1 LLIACFTKWMIVQ
14 SASRR
19 KAYYNRDPIMAP
31 KKIHGL
37 AVLSAVTLIAAAIIG
52 GVVVRYGINVAVTPP
67 QTKAQPPGLVDQQ
80 PLITAQKL
88 AALATAPEERDFAQ
102 NALRIADHEVD
113 LAFAAAL
120 HQATEHAP
128 SIPAAARHILARV
141 HALQDKV
148 KAEQKDVNR
157 LKQLADKADDTHK
170 LALEEQ
176 LQLESA
182 TLEVDQEDLDAAS
195 QELIRAGGDP
205 KSKIQQLMDQHEALG
220 HEQTGVAPSASA
232 KPAAPEAESR
242 ILIVQLRDW
251 RQAKAKDAELSAA
264 GEELHARE
272 AELAHEHQVLD
283 EQTREAAGQPQE
295 NPSSATTTSG
305 SQAAGQ
311 AHASSEVLAKLKE
324 TAGERKHLA
333 ELDKRAADFQQ
344 LDTIYKQWD
353 AFVQEKKK
361 DYLKGVIE
369 GAVWIFLLLTLVLFA
384 GRLVHGIVA
393 RLAPESR
400 LRHTIRVVAR
410 VLIQVV
416 GVCLIL
422 LVIFGPPSQLAT
434 VVALAGAGLTVAL
447 KDFIVG
453 FLGWFILM
461 GRNGIRPGDWVEI
474 NGVGGEVVEV
484 GLLHTIILETGNWS
498 DAGHPT
504 GRKVSLV
511 NSFAIEGHYFN
522 FSTTG
527 QWLWDEV
534 EVPIPAGVDPY
545 PIAEAVHKAVVAETE
560 ANMRL
565 AEQEWQR
572 AVPSH
577 VGRTFSPTPAIMVRP
592 TTLGVSVIV
601 RYITRANERHEVRSR
616 LFHRIV
622 ALLRA
627 QQLAAPALESPKAQS
642 TGAT

>member
-1 LLIACFTKWMIVQ
+1 
-14 SASRR
+14 
-19 KAYYNRDPIMAP
+19 MAP

-37 AVLSAVTLIAAAIIG
+37 AVLIAVSVVAAAIVG
-52 GVVVRYGINVAVTPP
+52 GVVVRYGINTAVAPP
-67 QTKAQPPGLVDQQ
+67 QAKAQPPGLVDQQ

-88 AALATAPEERDFAQ
+88 AVLATAPEERDFAQ

-128 SIPAAARHILARV
+128 PIPLAARPILARV

-148 KAEQKDVNR
+148 KAEQKDVAR
-157 LKQLADKADDTHK
+157 LKQLADKADDSHK

-176 LQLESA
+176 LQLENA
-182 TLEVDQEDLDAAS
+182 TLEVDQEDLDAAN
-195 QELIRAGGDP
+195 QELIRSGGDP
-205 KSKIQQLMDQHEALG
+205 KNKIQQLMDQHDALG

-232 KPAAPEAESR
+232 NAKPAAPEAESR
-242 ILIVQLRDW
+242 IFIVQLRGW
-251 RQAKAKDAELSAA
+251 RQAKAKEEELSAA
-264 GEELHARE
+264 RDELQPRE

-283 EQTREAAGQPQE
+283 EETRQAAGSPQE
-295 NPSSATTTSG
+295 NPASTATVTG
-305 SQAAGQ
+305 AHAVLQAA
-311 AHASSEVLAKLKE
+311 SPEVLAKLKE
-324 TAGERKHLA
+324 AAGERKHLA
-333 ELDKRAADFQQ
+333 ELDKRTADFQQ

-369 GAVWIFLLLTLVLFA
+369 GGAWIFVLLLLVLFA
-384 GRLVHGIVA
+384 GRLVHVIVA

-410 VLIQVV
+410 VAIQVV
-416 GVCLIL
+416 GICLML
-422 LVIFGPPSQLAT
+422 LVIFGPPGQLAT

-453 FLGWFILM
+453 FFGWFILM

-474 NGVGGEVVEV
+474 NGIGGEVVEV
-484 GLLHTIILETGNWS
+484 GLLHTVILETGNWS

-504 GRKVSLV
+504 GRKVTFV

-545 PIAEAVHKAVVAETE
+545 PIAEAVHKTVVAETE

-577 VGRTFSPTPAIMVRP
+577 VGRTFSPVPAIMVRP
-592 TTLGVSVIV
+592 TTLGVSVVV
-601 RYITRANERHEVRSR
+601 RYITRANERHELRSR

-622 ALLRA
+622 ALLRS
-627 QQLAAPALESPKAQS
+627 QQIAAPALESPAAHAA
-642 TGAT
+642 GAT

>member
-1 LLIACFTKWMIVQ
+1 
-14 SASRR
+14 
-19 KAYYNRDPIMAP
+19 MAT

-37 AVLSAVTLIAAAIIG
+37 AFLIAATILAAAIVG
-52 GVVVRYGINVAVTPP
+52 GVVFRYGVNTGATPAARAKP
-67 QTKAQPPGLVDQQ
+67 QPSGLIDQQ

-88 AALATAPEERDFAQ
+88 AALATMPEEREFAQ

-120 HQATEHAP
+120 HKASAHAAP
-128 SIPAAARHILARV
+128 IPAEARPILARV
-141 HALQDKV
+141 NALQEKV
-148 KAEQKDVNR
+148 KAEQKNVSR
-157 LKQLADKADDTHK
+157 LKQLADKADDNHK

-220 HEQTGVAPSASA
+220 HDTGTN
-232 KPAAPEAESR
+232 PAAANAKQAPAQEPESR
-242 ILIVQLRDW
+242 IFIVQLRGF
-251 RQAKAKDAELSAA
+251 RQNGAKELALEAA
-264 GEELHARE
+264 RDELKSRESELAQEHQRLEEPARGEEKPGASGE
-272 AELAHEHQVLD
+272 N
-283 EQTREAAGQPQE
+283 QP
-295 NPSSATTTSG
+295 SATTSG
-305 SQAAGQ
+305 GAGDQ
-311 AHASSEVLAKLKE
+311 VASSDVVARLKK
-324 TAGERKHLA
+324 TAGERKYLA
-333 ELDKRAADFQQ
+333 GLDRRSADFQQ
-344 LDTIYKQWD
+344 LDAIYKQWD
-353 AFVQEKKK
+353 TFVQEKKK
-361 DYLKGVIE
+361 EYLKGVLE
-369 GAVWIFLLLTLVLFA
+369 GGAWILVLLLLVLFA
-384 GRLVHGIVA
+384 GRLVHVIVA

-410 VLIQVV
+410 VAIQVT

-545 PIAEAVHKAVVAETE
+545 PIAEAVHKTVVAETE
-560 ANMRL
+560 GNMRL

-572 AVPSH
+572 AVPNH
-577 VGRTFSPTPAIMVRP
+577 VGRTFSPVPAIVVRP
-592 TTLGVSVIV
+592 TSLGVSVIV
-601 RYITRANERHEVRSR
+601 RYITQANERHEVRSR

-622 ALLRA
+622 ALLRS
-627 QQLAAPALESPKAQS
+627 QQIAAPALESPKAHS